1 MTGRLGAAAALALF
15 ISAPAAAES
24 LVAARAI
31 MAKTVVGVDDIRL
44 AEAAIP
50 GAISDPA
57 AAIGWEARV
66 TIYEGRPV
74 RPGDLVAPALVER
87 NQIVRVSFEIGAL
100 DIRTD
105 GRALERGA
113 LGERVRVMNLASR
126 TVISGAVSGPGAVAV
141 TR

>member
-1 MTGRLGAAAALALF
+1 MIGRLGAAVALALVLG
-15 ISAPAAAES
+15 APAAAES

-31 MAKTVVGVDDIRL
+31 LARTVVGADDIRL
-44 AEAAIP
+44 AEAVIP

-57 AAIGWEARV
+57 AAVGREARV

-87 NQIVRVSFEIGAL
+87 NQVVRISFESGAL
-100 DIRTD
+100 DIKTD

-113 LGERVRVMNLASR
+113 LGERVRVMNLSSR
-126 TVISGAVSGPGAVAV
+126 LIISGAVSGPGAVAV
-141 TR
+141 AR